1 MIGFWSTRNEGRIV
15 ISHDIR
21 TMPAHAT
28 DRIRKNRYLPGLIVV
43 PDTLDIAT
51 AVIDL
56 EVLIVCATED
66 ELQNRI
72 YLLPI

>member
-1 MIGFWSTRNEGRIV
+1 MKDESLFLTTFEQCLL
-15 ISHDIR
+15 
-21 TMPAHAT
+21 MPPI
-28 DRIRKNRYLPGLIVV
+28 RIRKNRYLPGLIVV

-56 EVLIVCATED
+56 EVLIVCATAD